1 MAYTFNGK
9 ANININNIG
18 NSTFGNIKQANTTGD
33 YITNKKAKL
42 LFDMNSNK
50 KRLGSLLNQTNLFL
64 LKRAQL
70 IKNIGIIS
78 LATLIILKK
87 KFYLMTILK
96 K

>member
-42 LFDMNSNK
+42 L
-50 KRLGSLLNQTNLFL
+50 L
-64 LKRAQL
+64 
-70 IKNIGIIS
+70 
-78 LATLIILKK
+78 
-87 KFYLMTILK
+87 
-96 K
+96 